1 MQTLHTVKVHT
12 PRLSDLM
19 LEEQTPLGQ
28 YESHKA
34 IRELNRFHQD
44 PCNEKADRFLENSRK
59 LRDAYAVK
67 TEIEQKV
74 KNLTQQNDDPD
85 AEEETFEEKV
95 LRLQRQKQELAALYA
110 RVDNE
115 MHTNFDAICNEESV
129 LENADSAIYEPDAFW
144 PRVEIE
150 HRAVQRDADLFFVCE
165 EK

>member
-1 MQTLHTVKVHT
+1 MQQQSVKHKSSETPSQKANRFSDEIPEHLQERFEKHMQTLHTVKVHT

-95 LRLQRQKQELAALYA
+95 LRL
-110 RVDNE
+110 
-115 MHTNFDAICNEESV
+115 
-129 LENADSAIYEPDAFW
+129 
-144 PRVEIE
+144 
-150 HRAVQRDADLFFVCE
+150 
-165 EK
+165 